1 MLGIEDIAGIVNIS
15 KSTCGKIFN
24 RYLHKTP
31 IDYLKEY
38 RLRKAEF
45 LLTSTDWKII
55 DISLEVGFQSVS
67 FFIETFCKFYEISP
81 NSFRKQHILKENERN
96 GAC

>member
-67 FFIETFCKFYEISP
+67 F
-81 NSFRKQHILKENERN
+81 L
-96 GAC
+96 